1 MIDRDFSLCGI
12 INKNRT
18 KNYNF
23 IADSINAFVD
33 FIRWYE
39 KMHAWEEAVAVR
51 QESMLRIEIMLAE
64 FIYEFS
70 AILRLRLYMGYLVE
84 ASRHLSP
91 PCPTF

>member
-1 MIDRDFSLCGI
+1 MYLNRYKTKTEAENPTSVPLCGI

-39 KMHAWEEAVAVR
+39 KMHGKKPW
-51 QESMLRIEIMLAE
+51 Q
-64 FIYEFS
+64 
-70 AILRLRLYMGYLVE
+70 
-84 ASRHLSP
+84 
-91 PCPTF
+91 

>member
-1 MIDRDFSLCGI
+1 MFYRSLLSLHLCGI

-39 KMHAWEEAVAVR
+39 KMHGKKPW
-51 QESMLRIEIMLAE
+51 Q
-64 FIYEFS
+64 
-70 AILRLRLYMGYLVE
+70 
-84 ASRHLSP
+84 
-91 PCPTF
+91 